1 MSIYEG
7 VEKLLHPTPV
17 KDVYINY
24 IVLGVAFAFEAGA
37 WLIAF
42 REFTRAKGGM
52 GYLEAVRR
60 SKDPALFTV
69 LFEDTAAMLG
79 LVVAFAGIW
88 LGQATGLVWMDG
100 AASIVI
106 GIILAVVAA
115 LLAYECKGLL
125 VGEGASKAVI
135 KSIRGLIEIHA
146 GGATINEFLTMQL
159 GPDDVLV
166 TISLDFTESLS
177 DNDVERRVSEMET
190 AIKTAHPEVK
200 RVFIEA
206 QSFAAHMRQLQAATP
221 DTEQQP

>member
-1 MSIYEG
+1 VSIYEG

-24 IVLGVAFAFEAGA
+24 IVLGVVFAFEAGA

-42 REFTRAKGGM
+42 REFTRA
-52 GYLEAVRR
+52 
-60 SKDPALFTV
+60 
-69 LFEDTAAMLG
+69 
-79 LVVAFAGIW
+79 
-88 LGQATGLVWMDG
+88 
-100 AASIVI
+100 
-106 GIILAVVAA
+106 
-115 LLAYECKGLL
+115 
-125 VGEGASKAVI
+125 KAVI